1 MADFPETE
9 RKSKQ
14 TQKLSKKAKQLIRG
28 LLTSRK
34 EKYMLLKREIMFS
47 YIDILVKIV

>member
-9 RKSKQ
+9 RKNQANTKTEQ
-14 TQKLSKKAKQLIRG
+14 KAKQLIRG

-34 EKYMLLKREIMFS
+34 EKYMLLKGNNVFI
-47 YIDILVKIV
+47 Y